1 MIVTG
6 LNTSQETLRNAG
18 RVPCDHDLNTNVEE
32 CFVNRTVL
40 VTGGGTGFGLAIAT
54 RFVADDDR
62 VFITG
67 RRPTVL
73 EEACRS
79 LGDRCRPLPC
89 DGTDPDAVERAVAT
103 IDGDVDVLVNNAGGN
118 TDFRMPS
125 GGGLRGTLDRWRA
138 NLDANV
144 ISAAL
149 MTQALDDK
157 LARGGALIHIG
168 STGADQG
175 IGSYG
180 AAKAALASW
189 SAGLAGEL
197 GPRDIT
203 SNVVAPGYVPG
214 TELFGDGLPA
224 EIHDQLISA
233 NMLGRPGEPEE
244 VAATAHFLSSAGARF
259 ITGQVINVNGGER
272 TTR

>member
-1 MIVTG
+1 M
-6 LNTSQETLRNAG
+6 S
-18 RVPCDHDLNTNVEE
+18 
-32 CFVNRTVL
+32 RTVL

-54 RFVADDDR
+54 RFVKDDDR

-67 RRPTVL
+67 RRATVL
-73 EEACRS
+73 EEACRY
-79 LGDRCRPLPC
+79 LGEQARPLPC
-89 DGTDPDAVERAVAT
+89 DGTDPDAVEQAVAT
-103 IDGDVDVLVNNAGGN
+103 VDGDVDVLVNNAGGN
-118 TDFRMPS
+118 TDFRMSS
-125 GGGLRGTLDRWRA
+125 GGGLHGVKDRWQA
-138 NLDANV
+138 NMDANV
-144 ISAAL
+144 VSAAL
-149 MTQALDDK
+149 MTAALDDK
-157 LARGGALIHIG
+157 LARGGALIHMG

-189 SAGLAGEL
+189 NAGLAGEL

-214 TELFGDGLPA
+214 TELFGDGLPT
-224 EIHDQLISA
+224 EIHDQLISG
-233 NMLGRPGEPEE
+233 NMLGRAGQPEE
-244 VAATAHFLSSAGARF
+244 VAATVHFLASTGARF